1 MAERAFITVSGVSV
15 EARTDMT
22 VAAAILN
29 AGVDVFEA
37 PPLCAMGVCMQC
49 AVSINGE
56 RGERACQR
64 LCEEGMRVERL

>member
-1 MAERAFITVSGVSV
+1 MAERAFITVAGVSV

-29 AGVDVFEA
+29 AGVDVFA
-37 PPLCAMGVCMQC
+37 SPPLCAMGVCMQC
-49 AVSINGE
+49 AVVIDGE

-64 LCEEGMRVERL
+64 LCEEGMQVERL